1 MLCIEILYISFYTVW
16 LLYCLST
23 WPNQC
28 LCIQRCIICN
38 HYNVVLEIFV
48 FQGQLSGLP
57 YLHDGGVSFT
67 LLPNH
72 YLHDGGVTFTLL
84 PNHYLQFNCWSYAR
98 IRLVACLVLILALL
112 FRLGLLWRVIGRV
125 LLQYKQIGLSFSIYA
140 VSGVISAR

>member
-16 LLYCLST
+16 FLYCLST

-57 YLHDGGVSFT
+57 
-67 LLPNH
+67 